1 MPVYEYTALDK
12 EGRQI
17 SGLIDAESPA
27 AARQKIRGQDQYP
40 IGLTGADQAAF
51 SLKRL
56 MRSGPAFRQKRQ
68 IPLFTRQ
75 LATLLSAGIPLVP
88 ALNGLIEQGEDPA
101 LGIVLAGLRE
111 AVQEGQPLSAALA
124 GHPGLFSPIF
134 INMVR
139 AGEASGT
146 LPLVLTQLAD
156 FGEREQGL

>member
-75 LATLLSAGIPLVP
+75 LATLLSTDIPPNASFQILP
-88 ALNGLIEQGEDPA
+88 FRHQPEQR
-101 LGIVLAGLRE
+101 LSLLLFLRFFRKYR
-111 AVQEGQPLSAALA
+111 LSL
-124 GHPGLFSPIF
+124 
-134 INMVR
+134 
-139 AGEASGT
+139 
-146 LPLVLTQLAD
+146 
-156 FGEREQGL
+156 